1 MMNQIYPRPHDKQT
15 VYLKDIVTGPNIE
28 VGDYTIPAIQ
38 SGNLAALE
46 DVEGS
51 RPSLTRKQHP
61 APKPMISG

>member
-1 MMNQIYPRPHDKQT
+1 MNYRFRSKSKKDKENTMNQIYPRPHDKQT

-46 DVEGS
+46 DVE
-51 RPSLTRKQHP
+51 
-61 APKPMISG
+61 